1 MKVYCIENIWLEK
14 YPTLTIGKIYEVIEE
29 RGHNYFLIENDQGK
43 REIFPRSFFQYI
55 EQMRESKL
63 RKLGI

>member
-14 YPTLTIGKIYEVIEE
+14 DPTLTIGKIYEVIEE